1 MQKQMRLRAKELFE
15 SGEIDCILAWRR
27 GDFPCETEPGFFT
40 NAYDIDNLVY
50 NIYCSSNLSKYMIET
65 SRAYKRTLI
74 FLKPCDSYSFNQLIK
89 EHLIKREKTYIIGI
103 GCEGN
108 AHVHEGEDLG
118 LLEACR
124 MCTKTEHAVFDELI
138 NAEIMPRETSDDSMR
153 FLGVT
158 ELENKSPEERYDF
171 WRGQLSRCIRCNAC
185 RNVCPTCNCKKC
197 VFDNSNYNTEQKANA
212 SSFEEQMFHI
222 IRAYH
227 VAGRCTDCGQCVR
240 VCPVNIDLHLLNRKF
255 IKDINKMYGEYQA
268 GADTESAGPLTAYNI
283 EKD

>member
-1 MQKQMRLRAKELFE
+1 MKLRAKELLK
-15 SGEIDCILAWRR
+15 SGEVDCVLAWRK
-27 GDFPCETEPGFFT
+27 GDFPCYPEPGFFT
-40 NAYDIDNLVY
+40 EIEDLENLVY
-50 NIYCSSNLSKYMIET
+50 DKFCSANLSKYMIDAGKT
-65 SRAYKRTLI
+65 HSRTLI

-89 EHLIKREKTYIIGI
+89 EHLISREKSLVVGV

-108 AHVHEGEDLG
+108 AAVYEGAETG

-124 MCTKTEHAVFDELI
+124 ICTKTEHVVFDELI
-138 NAEIMPRETSDDSMR
+138 GADTMPRETSDNALR
-153 FLGVT
+153 FLEVA
-158 ELENKSPEERYDF
+158 ELENNSPKERYNF

-185 RNVCPTCNCKKC
+185 RNVCPACNCKKC
-197 VFDNSNYNTEQKANA
+197 VFDNRNYDTEQKANA

-240 VCPVNIDLHLLNRKF
+240 VCPANIDLHLLNRKF
-255 IKDINKMYGEYQA
+255 IKDINEFYGEYQA
-268 GADTESAGPLTAYNI
+268 GADAESPGPLTAYNL